1 MTTTV
6 SAPCMEHEIDH
17 GLDTRV
23 CNRRPLFERLRQI
36 LSESRLDERAAHR
49 ELTANVVSMGNQARA
64 STQLVERQN
73 A

>member
-36 LSESRLDERAAHR
+36 LSESGGSTRERR
-49 ELTANVVSMGNQARA
+49 IVN
-64 STQLVERQN
+64 
-73 A
+73 